1 MQLNLSITADFFFVS
16 NLFLI
21 FPLFLKSH
29 LETPASGYGLWIVA
43 QQCFYYEISDRIFS
57 IVYIASRS
65 SSPTLHRSLEPKMK
79 PLWRSVRVFLLG
91 LSLASLS
98 LCGASRFHIPPH
110 DQVARVARFVAHQ
123 VDWASMATISTHKPV
138 VGQPFSNVFSV
149 SDGPRGSGSG
159 VPYMYLTRMEI
170 SVQDLEVSLTRD
182 ISVKTGTEPSRSE
195 VIYKL

>member
-1 MQLNLSITADFFFVS
+1 MRA
-16 NLFLI
+16 
-21 FPLFLKSH
+21 
-29 LETPASGYGLWIVA
+29 
-43 QQCFYYEISDRIFS
+43 
-57 IVYIASRS
+57 
-65 SSPTLHRSLEPKMK
+65 
-79 PLWRSVRVFLLG
+79 LWRTARVLLLG

-110 DQVARVARFVAHQ
+110 EQVARVARFVAHQ
-123 VDWASMATISTHKPV
+123 VDWASMATIATHKPV

-182 ISVKTGTEPSRSE
+182 ISVKTGTESSLSE
-195 VIYKL
+195 VHLQSVEFSEFDRLAVSALCCCNRHCVSFRTPLRKPLILL